1 MNYFRNMHYS
11 KKIIFISFLREK
23 KFLTSIS
30 LLFSF
35 FSTIF
40 ILITPLFLGKF
51 YQIITKSN
59 SARGKIFNLL
69 FGEINTIEAFT
80 LLFLFLLIVK
90 FIFGYFQSLSSGI
103 LVESFS
109 KYLRELLFKKQL
121 ESEMKEFERK
131 EVGAYLLRYSGD
143 LRSISK
149 LFSLGILGFI
159 TDTIFVSI
167 TLFIFFSMNQVLTL
181 VIIVF
186 FPILFLV
193 TYLIN
198 KKLKQISSRQRDLK
212 STILNF
218 VNKRLSAMLTI
229 KVMNRIN
236 IEQIKFENKSSQQYK
251 NGISYL
257 KWSSLIQNF
266 LPFSL
271 YTMLL
276 VMLLFAYRENQS
288 SNHAIDGAQII
299 VLIML
304 TINIIPVLRRIL
316 RVNMVWQSGDI
327 SLRKYLKIINYNQ
340 EKFQDSTSPSI
351 SNSHSAIIL
360 KSISFS
366 YSSSNMLL
374 DDFSLSINEPG
385 IYYLSGE
392 GGSGKS
398 TFLKLLMGIY
408 EPQLG
413 NIEIFGQD
421 LRFANKNEIRKTIA
435 FASEEATLLGD
446 SIFESVSYSR
456 KDENKLKVVEILEK
470 IGFFKKHDP
479 ENLNKILQ
487 KNKGFSK
494 SEEKILILCRAV
506 LMDKKIM
513 LFDEP
518 FKGLTVENKTNFI
531 NMLQDMKNDKFII
544 ISATDLESTLSI
556 KQNINLTL

>member
-1 MNYFRNMHYS
+1 MYYS

-23 KFLTSIS
+23 KFLTLIS

-59 SARGKIFNLL
+59 SARGNIFNLL

-131 EVGAYLLRYSGD
+131 QVGAYLLRYGGD

-198 KKLKQISSRQRDLK
+198 KKLKQISSRQRGLK

-366 YSSSNMLL
+366 YIASNKLL

-421 LRFANKNEIRKTIA
+421 LKFANKNEIRKTIA

-456 KDENKLKVVEILEK
+456 KEENKLKVVQVLER
-470 IGFFKKHDP
+470 IGFLKINDP
-479 ENLNKILQ
+479 NNLNFILQ
-487 KNKGFSK
+487 KNQGISK
-494 SEEKILILCRAV
+494 SEEKILILCRAI
-506 LMDKKIM
+506 LMNKKIM

-518 FKGLTVENKTNFI
+518 FKGLTQNCKTNFI
-531 NMLQDMKNDKFII
+531 NLLHEMSNEKFILI
-544 ISATDLESTLSI
+544 AATDLEQSLLITQHIFL
-556 KQNINLTL
+556 KQ

>member
-1 MNYFRNMHYS
+1 MHYS

-288 SNHAIDGAQII
+288 SNH
-299 VLIML
+299 
-304 TINIIPVLRRIL
+304 
-316 RVNMVWQSGDI
+316 I
-327 SLRKYLKIINYNQ
+327 SR
-340 EKFQDSTSPSI
+340 FD
-351 SNSHSAIIL
+351 
-360 KSISFS
+360 KSIYIKFTFCN
-366 YSSSNMLL
+366 YFKINFFLL
-374 DDFSLSINEPG
+374 
-385 IYYLSGE
+385 
-392 GGSGKS
+392 
-398 TFLKLLMGIY
+398 
-408 EPQLG
+408 QL
-413 NIEIFGQD
+413 IQY
-421 LRFANKNEIRKTIA
+421 A
-435 FASEEATLLGD
+435 
-446 SIFESVSYSR
+446 
-456 KDENKLKVVEILEK
+456 
-470 IGFFKKHDP
+470 IG
-479 ENLNKILQ
+479 
-487 KNKGFSK
+487 
-494 SEEKILILCRAV
+494 
-506 LMDKKIM
+506 
-513 LFDEP
+513 
-518 FKGLTVENKTNFI
+518 
-531 NMLQDMKNDKFII
+531 
-544 ISATDLESTLSI
+544 
-556 KQNINLTL
+556 

>member
-1 MNYFRNMHYS
+1 MYYS
-11 KKIIFISFLREK
+11 KKIIFIFFLREK
-23 KFLTSIS
+23 KLLTSFALI
-30 LLFSF
+30 FSF

-59 SARGKIFNLL
+59 SARGRIFNLL

-90 FIFGYFQSLSSGI
+90 FIFGYFQSLFSGI

-131 EVGAYLLRYSGD
+131 EVGTYLLRYSGD

-159 TDTIFVSI
+159 TDMIFVSI
-167 TLFIFFSMNQVLTL
+167 TLSIFFSMNQVLTL

-186 FPILFLV
+186 FPILFWV

-198 KKLKQISSRQRDLK
+198 KKLKQISSRQRDIK

-229 KVMNRIN
+229 KVMNRIT
-236 IEQIKFENKSSQQYK
+236 IEQIKFEKKSSQQYK

-288 SNHAIDGAQII
+288 SNHTVDGAQII

-327 SLRKYLKIINYNQ
+327 SLRKYLEIINYNQ
-340 EKFQDSTSPSI
+340 EKFQDSTSQSI
-351 SNSHSAIIL
+351 TNSNSAIIL

-366 YSSSNMLL
+366 YSVSNTLL

-385 IYYLSGE
+385 IYYLIGE

-413 NIEIFGQD
+413 KIEIFGQD
-421 LRFANKNEIRKTIA
+421 LKHANKSEIRKTIA

-446 SIFESVSYSR
+446 SIFESVSYNR
-456 KDENKLKVVEILEK
+456 KDENKHKVVQILEK
-470 IGFFKKHDP
+470 IGFFKKHDTD
-479 ENLNKILQ
+479 NLKRILQ

-531 NMLQDMKNDKFII
+531 NMLHEMKNEKII
-544 ISATDLESTLSI
+544 IIAATDLESTLSI
-556 KQNINLTL
+556 KQNINLIR

>member
-1 MNYFRNMHYS
+1 MHYS

-316 RVNMVWQSGDI
+316 RVNIVWQSGDI
-327 SLRKYLKIINYNQ
+327 SLRKYLEIINYNQ
-340 EKFQDSTSPSI
+340 EKFQDSPSQSI
-351 SNSHSAIIL
+351 TNSHSAIIL

-366 YSSSNMLL
+366 YSASISLL

>member
-1 MNYFRNMHYS
+1 M
-11 KKIIFISFLREK
+11 KEK
-23 KFLTSIS
+23 KFLTSFS

-59 SARGKIFNLL
+59 SARGRIFNLL

-276 VMLLFAYRENQS
+276 IMLLFAYRENQS

-316 RVNMVWQSGDI
+316 RVNIVWQSGDI
-327 SLRKYLKIINYNQ
+327 SLRKYLEIINYNQ
-340 EKFQDSTSPSI
+340 EKFQDSTSQSI
-351 SNSHSAIIL
+351 TNSHSAIIL

-366 YSSSNMLL
+366 YSASISLL

-413 NIEIFGQD
+413 KIEIFGQD
-421 LRFANKNEIRKTIA
+421 LKDANKHEIRKTIA

-456 KDENKLKVVEILEK
+456 KDENKLKVVQILEK

-479 ENLNKILQ
+479 ENLKLILQ

-531 NMLQDMKNDKFII
+531 NMLHEMKNDKFII
-544 ISATDLESTLSI
+544 IAATDLESTLII
-556 KQNINLTL
+556 KQNINLIR

>member
-1 MNYFRNMHYS
+1 M
-11 KKIIFISFLREK
+11 REK

-479 ENLNKILQ
+479 GNLNKILQ

-531 NMLQDMKNDKFII
+531 NMLHEMKNDKFII
-544 ISATDLESTLSI
+544 IAATDLESTLII
-556 KQNINLTL
+556 KQNINLIR

>member
-1 MNYFRNMHYS
+1 M
-11 KKIIFISFLREK
+11 REK
-23 KFLTSIS
+23 KLLTSCALI
-30 LLFSF
+30 FSF

-59 SARGKIFNLL
+59 SARGRIFNLL

-90 FIFGYFQSLSSGI
+90 FIFGYFQSLFSGI

-131 EVGAYLLRYSGD
+131 EVGTYLLRYSGD

-149 LFSLGILGFI
+149 LFSMGILGFI
-159 TDTIFVSI
+159 TDMIFVSI
-167 TLFIFFSMNQVLTL
+167 TLCIFFSMNQVLTL

-186 FPILFLV
+186 FPILFWV

-198 KKLKQISSRQRDLK
+198 KKLKQISSRQRDIK

-236 IEQIKFENKSSQQYK
+236 IEQIKFEKKSSQQYK

-288 SNHAIDGAQII
+288 SNHTVDGAQII

-327 SLRKYLKIINYNQ
+327 SLRKYLEIINYNQ
-340 EKFQDSTSPSI
+340 EKFQDSTSQSI
-351 SNSHSAIIL
+351 ANSNSAIIL

-366 YSSSNMLL
+366 YSVSNTLL

-385 IYYLSGE
+385 IYYLIGE

-408 EPQLG
+408 EPKLG
-413 NIEIFGQD
+413 KIEIFGQD
-421 LRFANKNEIRKTIA
+421 LKLANKSEIRKTIA

-446 SIFESVSYSR
+446 SIFESVSFSR
-456 KDENKLKVVEILEK
+456 KDENKLKVVQILEK
-470 IGFFKKHDP
+470 IGFFKKHDTD
-479 ENLNKILQ
+479 NLKQILQ

-506 LMDKKIM
+506 LMDRKII
-513 LFDEP
+513 LLDEP

-531 NMLQDMKNDKFII
+531 NMLHEMKNEKII
-544 ISATDLESTLSI
+544 IIAATDLESTLSI
-556 KQNINLTL
+556 KQSINLIR

>member
-1 MNYFRNMHYS
+1 
-11 KKIIFISFLREK
+11 
-23 KFLTSIS
+23 
-30 LLFSF
+30 
-35 FSTIF
+35 
-40 ILITPLFLGKF
+40 
-51 YQIITKSN
+51 
-59 SARGKIFNLL
+59 
-69 FGEINTIEAFT
+69 
-80 LLFLFLLIVK
+80 
-90 FIFGYFQSLSSGI
+90 
-103 LVESFS
+103 
-109 KYLRELLFKKQL
+109 
-121 ESEMKEFERK
+121 
-131 EVGAYLLRYSGD
+131 
-143 LRSISK
+143 
-149 LFSLGILGFI
+149 
-159 TDTIFVSI
+159 
-167 TLFIFFSMNQVLTL
+167 
-181 VIIVF
+181 
-186 FPILFLV
+186 
-193 TYLIN
+193 
-198 KKLKQISSRQRDLK
+198 
-212 STILNF
+212 
-218 VNKRLSAMLTI
+218 
-229 KVMNRIN
+229 
-236 IEQIKFENKSSQQYK
+236 
-251 NGISYL
+251 
-257 KWSSLIQNF
+257 
-266 LPFSL
+266 
-271 YTMLL
+271 
-276 VMLLFAYRENQS
+276 
-288 SNHAIDGAQII
+288 
-299 VLIML
+299 
-304 TINIIPVLRRIL
+304 
-316 RVNMVWQSGDI
+316 
-327 SLRKYLKIINYNQ
+327 
-340 EKFQDSTSPSI
+340 
-351 SNSHSAIIL
+351 
-360 KSISFS
+360 
-366 YSSSNMLL
+366 MLL

>member
-1 MNYFRNMHYS
+1 
-11 KKIIFISFLREK
+11 LREK
-23 KFLTSIS
+23 KLLTSFALI
-30 LLFSF
+30 FSF

-59 SARGKIFNLL
+59 SARGRIFNLL

-90 FIFGYFQSLSSGI
+90 FIFGYFQSLFSGI

-131 EVGAYLLRYSGD
+131 EVGTYLLRYSGD

-159 TDTIFVSI
+159 TDMIFVSI
-167 TLFIFFSMNQVLTL
+167 TLSIFFSMNQVLTL

-186 FPILFLV
+186 FPILFWV

-198 KKLKQISSRQRDLK
+198 KKLKQISSRQRDIK

-229 KVMNRIN
+229 KVMNRIT
-236 IEQIKFENKSSQQYK
+236 IEQIKFEKKSSQQYK

-288 SNHAIDGAQII
+288 SNHTVDGAQII

-327 SLRKYLKIINYNQ
+327 SLRKYLEIINYNQ
-340 EKFQDSTSPSI
+340 EKFQDSTSQSI
-351 SNSHSAIIL
+351 TNSNSAIIL

-366 YSSSNMLL
+366 YSVSNTLL

-385 IYYLSGE
+385 IYYLIGE

-413 NIEIFGQD
+413 KIEIFGQD
-421 LRFANKNEIRKTIA
+421 LKHANKSEIRKTIA

-446 SIFESVSYSR
+446 SIFESVSYNR
-456 KDENKLKVVEILEK
+456 KDENKHKVVQILEK
-470 IGFFKKHDP
+470 IGFFKKHDTD
-479 ENLNKILQ
+479 NLKRILQ

-531 NMLQDMKNDKFII
+531 NMLHEMKNEKII
-544 ISATDLESTLSI
+544 IIAATDLESTLSI
-556 KQNINLTL
+556 KQNINLIR